1 MEEKEKRELCKRFFD
16 ELSHA
21 LYSSYRKVGSC
32 NKDFSAYLVPKGTEH
47 QISYSGK
54 PENSFRISD
63 HWNWYSNIKKCP
75 DENYVQCDSLAVPK
89 AKNRIAPGKASNPIS
104 AIQVAFFCKGSYY
117 AVYGE
122 YYNFQAEAWEW
133 LDMNAK
139 KVAEIL
145 QSAPETLRTI
155 CPGQRN

>member
-1 MEEKEKRELCKRFFD
+1 MLCTHFFD
-16 ELSHA
+16 ELGGILNSN
-21 LYSSYRKVGSC
+21 YKIVGSC
-32 NKDFSAYLVPKGTEH
+32 NKDFSAYLVPVGTEG
-47 QISYSGK
+47 QISYTDK

-75 DENYVQCDSLAVPK
+75 DESYVQCNSLSVPK
-89 AKNRIAPGKASNPIS
+89 AENRIAPGKASNPIS

-122 YYNFQAEAWEW
+122 YYNFQAKTWEW

-139 KVAEIL
+139 KVAVIL
-145 QSAPETLRTI
+145 QSTPEALRTI